1 MPSYQFQYRGETHS
15 LSVEHS
21 LTARDLLKHLGLS
34 AVYAFVVENGEIV
47 PEDHVLSEASQIE
60 VINAISG
67 G

>member
-1 MPSYQFQYRGETHS
+1 
-15 LSVEHS
+15 